1 MKEFR
6 LYSKNKRN
14 NHGEEDN
21 THRWLISY
29 SDFLTLLFT
38 FFVALFSLSTMD
50 LWKAE
55 KFTGSL
61 RKAFKVIDEPI
72 PFDEDRNRAVI
83 EDLRKIL
90 HDISEITVK
99 SDIRGIIINLP
110 SSLLF
115 DSGSA
120 TIKLEA
126 QEALIRISKT
136 LREIP
141 GKILI
146 EGHTD
151 NVPIIQGSIYRSNWE
166 LSTARASSVLHFL
179 VQQGLSPDRFSIAGY
194 GEYKP
199 IDSNDTSEGRA
210 KNRRVELIIMR

>member
-1 MKEFR
+1 MR
-6 LYSKNKRN
+6 LRRN
-14 NHGEEDN
+14 SEKEEDN

-72 PFDEDRNRAVI
+72 PFEEDRNRAVI
-83 EDLRKIL
+83 EDLKKL
-90 HDISEITVK
+90 LNDISGIEVK
-99 SDIRGIIINLP
+99 SDIRGIIITLP
-110 SSLLF
+110 SALLF
-115 DSGSA
+115 DLGSA
-120 TIKLEA
+120 QLKHESI
-126 QEALIRISKT
+126 EALRRISEY

-151 NVPIIQGSIYRSNWE
+151 NVPLLPTSIYKSNWE
-166 LSTARASSVLHFL
+166 LSAARAASVLHFL
-179 VQQGLSPDRFSIAGY
+179 IQNGLSPDRFTIAGY
-194 GEYKP
+194 GEYRP
-199 IDSNDTSEGRA
+199 IESNDTSEGRS
-210 KNRRVELIIMR
+210 KNRRVELIILR

>member
-1 MKEFR
+1 MR
-6 LYSKNKRN
+6 LRRN
-14 NHGEEDN
+14 SQKEEDN

-72 PFDEDRNRAVI
+72 PFEEDRNKAVI
-83 EDLRKIL
+83 EDLKKL
-90 HDISEITVK
+90 LNDISGVEVK
-99 SDIRGIIINLP
+99 SDLRGIIINLP

-120 TIKLEA
+120 QLK
-126 QEALIRISKT
+126 QESIEVLKRIAEY
-136 LREIP
+136 LRDFP
-141 GKILI
+141 NRVLI

-151 NVPIIQGSIYRSNWE
+151 NIPLSTNAVYKSNWE
-166 LSTARASSVLHFL
+166 LSAARAASVLHFL
-179 VQQGLSPDRFSIAGY
+179 IQMGLSPDRFTIAGY
-194 GEYKP
+194 GEYRP
-199 IDSNDTSEGRA
+199 IESNETSEGRA
-210 KNRRVELIIMR
+210 KNRRVELIILR

>member
-1 MKEFR
+1 MR
-6 LYSKNKRN
+6 LKRN
-14 NHGEEDN
+14 SDKEEDN

-72 PFDEDRNRAVI
+72 PFEEDRNRAVI
-83 EDLRKIL
+83 EDLKKL
-90 HDISEITVK
+90 LNDISGIEVK
-99 SDIRGIIINLP
+99 SDIRGIIITLP
-110 SSLLF
+110 NSLLF

-120 TIKLEA
+120 QLKGESID
-126 QEALIRISKT
+126 ALRRISEY
-136 LREIP
+136 LREI
-141 GKILI
+141 GGRILI

-151 NVPIIQGSIYRSNWE
+151 NVPLSHNSIYKSNWE
-166 LSTARASSVLHFL
+166 LSAARASSVLHFL
-179 VQQGLSPDRFSIAGY
+179 VQAGLSPDRFTIAGY
-194 GEYKP
+194 GEYRP
-199 IDSNDTSEGRA
+199 ITSNDTPEGRA
-210 KNRRVELIIMR
+210 KNRRVELIILR

>member
-1 MKEFR
+1 MR
-6 LYSKNKRN
+6 LRRN
-14 NHGEEDN
+14 SQKEEDN

-72 PFDEDRNRAVI
+72 PFDEDRNKSVI
-83 EDLRKIL
+83 EDLKKL
-90 HDISEITVK
+90 LNDISGVEVK

-120 TIKLEA
+120 QLK
-126 QEALIRISKT
+126 QESIEVLKRIT
-136 LREIP
+136 EYLRDFP
-141 GKILI
+141 NKILI

-151 NVPIIQGSIYRSNWE
+151 NIPLSSNSVYKSNWE
-166 LSTARASSVLHFL
+166 LSAARASSVLHFL
-179 VQQGLSPDRFSIAGY
+179 IQMGLSPDRFTIAGY
-194 GEYKP
+194 GEYRP
-199 IDSNDTSEGRA
+199 IESNETPEGRA
-210 KNRRVELIIMR
+210 KNRRVELIILR

>member
-1 MKEFR
+1 MR
-6 LYSKNKRN
+6 LKKNYHK
-14 NHGEEDN
+14 EEDN

-72 PFDEDRNRAVI
+72 PFEEDRNRAVI
-83 EDLRKIL
+83 EDLKKLL
-90 HDISEITVK
+90 HDISGIEIK
-99 SDIRGIIINLP
+99 SDIRGFIITLP

-120 TIKLEA
+120 QLKQESV
-126 QEALIRISKT
+126 EALRRISEY
-136 LREIP
+136 LREVP

-151 NVPIIQGSIYRSNWE
+151 NVPLLSTAIYKSNWE
-166 LSTARASSVLHFL
+166 LSAARAASVLHFL
-179 VQQGLSPDRFSIAGY
+179 IQNGLSPDRFTIAGY
-194 GEYKP
+194 GEYRP
-199 IDSNDTSEGRA
+199 IDSNDTPEGRS
-210 KNRRVELIIMR
+210 KNRRVELIILR

>member
-1 MKEFR
+1 MKGLRYLLR
-6 LYSKNKRN
+6 LRRGNKL
-14 NHGEEDN
+14 EEDN

-29 SDFLTLLFT
+29 SDFLTLMFT

-61 RKAFKVIDEPI
+61 RQAFKVIDEPI
-72 PFDEDRNRAVI
+72 SFEDDRNRAVI

-90 HDISEITVK
+90 YDISGINVK
-99 SDIRGIIINLP
+99 SDSRGVVVNLP

-120 TIKLEA
+120 RIKPEA
-126 QEALIRISKT
+126 EEALLRISQA

-151 NVPIIQGSIYRSNWE
+151 NVPIIHGSIYRSNWE
-166 LSTARASSVLHFL
+166 LSAARASSVLHFFIN
-179 VQQGLSPDRFSIAGY
+179 QGLSPDRFSIAGY
-194 GEYKP
+194 GEYRP
-199 IDSNDTSEGRA
+199 IADNDTPEGRA
-210 KNRRVELIIMR
+210 KNRRVELIILR

>member
-1 MKEFR
+1 MR
-6 LYSKNKRN
+6 LKRN
-14 NHGEEDN
+14 SDKEEDN

-72 PFDEDRNRAVI
+72 PFEEDRNKAVI
-83 EDLRKIL
+83 EDLKKL
-90 HDISEITVK
+90 LNDISGIEVK
-99 SDIRGIIINLP
+99 SDIRGIVITLP

-120 TIKLEA
+120 QLKGESID
-126 QEALIRISKT
+126 ALRRISEY
-136 LREIP
+136 LREI
-141 GKILI
+141 GGRILI

-151 NVPIIQGSIYRSNWE
+151 NVPLSHNSIYKSNWE
-166 LSTARASSVLHFL
+166 LSAARASSVLHFL
-179 VQQGLSPDRFSIAGY
+179 VQAGLSPDRFTIAGY
-194 GEYKP
+194 GEYRP
-199 IDSNDTSEGRA
+199 IESNDTPEGRA
-210 KNRRVELIIMR
+210 KNRRVELIILR

>member
-1 MKEFR
+1 MR
-6 LYSKNKRN
+6 LKRN
-14 NHGEEDN
+14 SNKEEDN

-72 PFDEDRNRAVI
+72 PFDEDRNRAVV
-83 EDLRKIL
+83 EDLKKL
-90 HDISEITVK
+90 LSDISGIEVK
-99 SDIRGIIINLP
+99 SDIRGIVINLP
-110 SSLLF
+110 SSILF

-120 TIKLEA
+120 QLK
-126 QEALIRISKT
+126 QESKEILRLLADY
-136 LREIP
+136 LREIK
-141 GKILI
+141 GRILI

-151 NVPIIQGSIYRSNWE
+151 NVPIVQNSIYKSNWE
-166 LSTARASSVLHFL
+166 LSAARAASVLHFFI
-179 VQQGLSPDRFSIAGY
+179 QNGLSPDRFTIAGY

-199 IDSNDTSEGRA
+199 IEPNDTPEGRA
-210 KNRRVELIIMR
+210 KNRRVELIILR

>member
-1 MKEFR
+1 MR
-6 LYSKNKRN
+6 LRRN
-14 NHGEEDN
+14 SQKEEDN

-72 PFDEDRNRAVI
+72 PFEEDRNKAVI
-83 EDLRKIL
+83 EDLKKL
-90 HDISEITVK
+90 LNDISGVEVK

-120 TIKLEA
+120 QLK
-126 QEALIRISKT
+126 QESIEVLKRIT
-136 LREIP
+136 EYLRDIP
-141 GKILI
+141 NKISI

-151 NVPIIQGSIYRSNWE
+151 NIPLSSNSVYKSNWE
-166 LSTARASSVLHFL
+166 LSATRASSVLHFL
-179 VQQGLSPDRFSIAGY
+179 IQMGLSPDRFTIAGY
-194 GEYKP
+194 GEYRP
-199 IDSNDTSEGRA
+199 IESNETPEGRA
-210 KNRRVELIIMR
+210 KNRRVELIILR

>member
-1 MKEFR
+1 MR
-6 LYSKNKRN
+6 LKRN
-14 NHGEEDN
+14 SNKEEDN

-72 PFDEDRNRAVI
+72 PFDEDRNRAVV
-83 EDLRKIL
+83 EDLKKL
-90 HDISEITVK
+90 LSDISGIEVK
-99 SDIRGIIINLP
+99 SDIRGIVINLP
-110 SSLLF
+110 SSILF

-120 TIKLEA
+120 QLK
-126 QEALIRISKT
+126 QESKEILRLLADY
-136 LREIP
+136 LREIK
-141 GKILI
+141 GRILI

-151 NVPIIQGSIYRSNWE
+151 NVPIVQNSIYKSNWE
-166 LSTARASSVLHFL
+166 LSAARAASVLHFFI
-179 VQQGLSPDRFSIAGY
+179 QNGLSPDRFTIAGY

-199 IDSNDTSEGRA
+199 IESNNTPEGRA
-210 KNRRVELIIMR
+210 KNRRVELIILR

>member
-1 MKEFR
+1 MR
-6 LYSKNKRN
+6 LRRN
-14 NHGEEDN
+14 SQKEEDN

-61 RKAFKVIDEPI
+61 RKAFKVLDEPI
-72 PFDEDRNRAVI
+72 PFEEDRNKAVI
-83 EDLRKIL
+83 EDLKKL
-90 HDISEITVK
+90 LNDISGAEVK

-120 TIKLEA
+120 QLK
-126 QEALIRISKT
+126 QESIEVLKRIT
-136 LREIP
+136 EYLRDFP
-141 GKILI
+141 NKILI

-151 NVPIIQGSIYRSNWE
+151 NIPLSSNSIYKSNWE
-166 LSTARASSVLHFL
+166 LSAARASSVLHFL
-179 VQQGLSPDRFSIAGY
+179 IQMGLSPDRFTIAGY
-194 GEYKP
+194 GEYRP
-199 IDSNDTSEGRA
+199 IDSNETPEGRA
-210 KNRRVELIIMR
+210 KNRRVELIILR

>member
-1 MKEFR
+1 MR
-6 LYSKNKRN
+6 LRKNSPK
-14 NHGEEDN
+14 EEDN

-72 PFDEDRNRAVI
+72 PFEEDRNKAVI
-83 EDLRKIL
+83 EDLKKL
-90 HDISEITVK
+90 LNDISGAEVK

-120 TIKLEA
+120 QLK
-126 QEALIRISKT
+126 QESIDVLKRIT
-136 LREIP
+136 EYFRTFP
-141 GKILI
+141 NKILI

-151 NVPIIQGSIYRSNWE
+151 NIPLSSNAIYKSNWE
-166 LSTARASSVLHFL
+166 LSAARASSVLHFL
-179 VQQGLSPDRFSIAGY
+179 IQMGLSPDRFTIAGY
-194 GEYKP
+194 GEYRP
-199 IDSNDTSEGRA
+199 IESNETAEGRA
-210 KNRRVELIIMR
+210 KNRRVELIILR